1 MCNLLD
7 CFISFRNMHLMFLNV
22 FSPLKFHFYITE
34 NCPIIGLPRF
44 IHLPVKRH
52 LGCFRFLVIIN
63 KPAINIHMPFFG
75 WAYFQISWVNTW
87 VQFLVHMIKA
97 YLVCKKLIICFPKR
111 LYQFAFLLPMNE
123 RTCYSTPLSTFGVVS
138 ILDLSQPF

>member
-97 YLVCKKLIICFPKR
+97 YLVCKKLIICFPKVYIN
-111 LYQFAFLLPMNE
+111 LHFCYQWMRGPVTLHL
-123 RTCYSTPLSTFGVVS
+123 CQHLVLSVFW
-138 ILDLSQPF
+138 I